1 MQCGRDGVQVVVE
14 QVGVGVQRD
23 LRRLVPERRHPDPIG
38 LDASQLLVECFFVDL
53 LEVEAFS
60 YLDADVVPH
69 HQLSELLAVDGSQ
82 LHGDVRRELS
92 RA

>member
-23 LRRLVPERRHPDPIG
+23 LRGLVPERRHPDPIE

-53 LEVEAFS
+53 LEVEPFS
-60 YLDADVVPH
+60 YLDAHVVPH
-69 HQLSELLAVDGSQ
+69 HQLSELLAVDESQ
-82 LHGDVRRELS
+82 LVGEVRRELS